1 MDNQLQ
7 QLMQQLGPT
16 FQQNGMD
23 QQEFFAFM
31 QSPEGKAADEQVR
44 KEFQIWRKKQYGL
57 VDNTDIASLSQRLDQ
72 QDEQNAL
79 LQSKL
84 DMLINEF
91 QPRKGGE

>member
-44 KEFQIWRKKQYGL
+44 KEFQI
-57 VDNTDIASLSQRLDQ
+57 
-72 QDEQNAL
+72 
-79 LQSKL
+79 
-84 DMLINEF
+84 
-91 QPRKGGE
+91 